1 MEAAPTTTCYTF
13 EPTAPNMARWRSWWR
28 FANVEQALSFV
39 LVTVVTIGLT
49 SMLAHS
55 TLFGEPNLTNDIS
68 FLTRA
73 DYVWWLANLNRVWNT
88 PTDWY
93 RSIWATAGVQNEID
107 FEGDVISRQAHLSA
121 QFQLPNYWNTGAYT
135 QFRPA
140 VFDFRRTRGG
150 PVVRTSP
157 EAYANWSIGTDP
169 RKSWRVSF
177 TPEIGWQQDG
187 GGFTGFYF
195 DVSWTPSPALSL
207 TMSPAYSSS
216 HDETQ
221 FVDVFDDS
229 TAATFYGRRYV
240 FADLDSRN
248 LSLDTR
254 LNVTFTPNMTLQL
267 FAQPFISSNDY
278 SSWKEYERPRDD
290 DRLVYGADL
299 GTVSVVEDAETG
311 DRDITIDPDFN
322 LRSLRG
328 NAVFRWEYM
337 PGSTLFLVW
346 TQDRASFENVGDFD
360 FGRDRSE
367 LFRADAD
374 HVFLIKVNY
383 WIGM

>member
-1 MEAAPTTTCYTF
+1 M
-13 EPTAPNMARWRSWWR
+13 
-28 FANVEQALSFV
+28 
-39 LVTVVTIGLT
+39 
-49 SMLAHS
+49 
-55 TLFGEPNLTNDIS
+55 
-68 FLTRA
+68 
-73 DYVWWLANLNRVWNT
+73 
-88 PTDWY
+88 
-93 RSIWATAGVQNEID
+93 
-107 FEGDVISRQAHLSA
+107 
-121 QFQLPNYWNTGAYT
+121 
-135 QFRPA
+135 
-140 VFDFRRTRGG
+140 
-150 PVVRTSP
+150 
-157 EAYANWSIGTDP
+157 
-169 RKSWRVSF
+169 
-177 TPEIGWQQDG
+177 
-187 GGFTGFYF
+187 
-195 DVSWTPSPALSL
+195 
-207 TMSPAYSSS
+207 
-216 HDETQ
+216 
-221 FVDVFDDS
+221 FDDS

-267 FAQPFISSNDY
+267 FAQPFISSTDF
-278 SSWKEYERPRDD
+278 SSWKEYERPRDSG
-290 DRLVYGADL
+290 RLVYGEDL

-311 DRDITIDPDFN
+311 ERDITIDPDGAAADAEPFSFTEPDFN

-328 NAVFRWEYM
+328 NAVFRWEYT